1 MGMATVSDRFGVRS
15 TSWTPGSRFIRRAA
29 SSSCASAD
37 SHAEL
42 VTPTPLIAFR
52 ECNSEG
58 SFARG
63 RRSGSD
69 RGFPVTLQVD
79 VLEEPD
85 HRTGPA
91 GGALLDRHLVDERE
105 HDADPAT
112 GGAVEPRA
120 QDPPG
125 APRL

>member
-1 MGMATVSDRFGVRS
+1 MYI
-15 TSWTPGSRFIRRAA
+15 WRAA
-29 SSSCASAD
+29 SSSFSSAD

-58 SFARG
+58 WCARG

-105 HDADPAT
+105 HDGDPAS
-112 GGAVEPRA
+112 GGAVELGHEDLPV
-120 QDPPG
+120 
-125 APRL
+125 